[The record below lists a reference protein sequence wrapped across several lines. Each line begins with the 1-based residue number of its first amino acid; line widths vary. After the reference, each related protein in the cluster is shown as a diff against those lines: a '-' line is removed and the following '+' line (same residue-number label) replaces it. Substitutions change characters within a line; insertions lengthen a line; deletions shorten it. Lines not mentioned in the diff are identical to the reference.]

1 MTATISTPRVRT
13 AAVWGL
19 QILLAAAFLAAG
31 VSKILGVPAMVAL
44 FDGIGV
50 GQWFRYVTGLVE
62 VGGALLLLIPGL
74 AAAGAALLAATM
86 AAAVL
91 THLFVVGGSAV
102 PALVLLVLN
111 LVVLTLRRDQA
122 AALRAR
128 VLGG

>member
-13 AAVWGL
+13 AAAWGL

-31 VSKILGVPAMVAL
+31 VSKIMGVPAMVAL

-50 GQWFRYVTGLVE
+50 GQWFRYVMGLVE

-86 AAAVL
+86 AGAVL